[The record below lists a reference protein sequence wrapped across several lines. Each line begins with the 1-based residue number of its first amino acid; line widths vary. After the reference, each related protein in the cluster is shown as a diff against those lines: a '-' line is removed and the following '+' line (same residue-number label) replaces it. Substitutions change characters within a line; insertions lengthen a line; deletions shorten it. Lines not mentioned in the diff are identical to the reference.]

1 MAAEK
6 LKKGGFPVMGKPPK
20 KKKKKTKMD
29 KLFALIRDA
38 NH

>member
-6 LKKGGFPVMGKPPK
+6 LKKEVFPLWENLLK
-20 KKKKKTKMD
+20 KKKKKIKMD

>member
-20 KKKKKTKMD
+20 KKRKKQKWISF
-29 KLFALIRDA
+29 LL
-38 NH
+38 